1 MRRRYRGKQTGR
13 HRSYSIRWGKF
24 FLFLLLIAALVLV
37 IMVGIK
43 LLQGGSPGL
52 GLKPTPLPTLPENQ
66 PTPTPTPVPEL
77 AENLALAPVP
87 GTSPSDFGFTTDI
100 MVNGAITDSFS
111 RPEPISFK
119 KGEDYTDLAGIIT
132 FGGSNYR
139 RGFTYGVQNVPNKT
153 MTRVWEI
160 ELGSLD
166 SWSGAGWSGMPV
178 IVQWPEKTRKVLGV
192 YDEFKNM
199 DGFTEVIYP
208 VMDGHIYFAE
218 LYSGKETRKPIDL
231 GVTTKGTGSLDPR
244 GYPLLYTGQGLS
256 STESDGSTGS
266 WFRVIDLITNKV
278 IWKFGGVDPFSYRG
292 WQAYDSSALVDA
304 ATDTLIAP
312 GENGVLYTVKLNTS
326 FDPAAG
332 TVSVDPEPL
341 VKYRYK
347 GNGYGFAEESDKR
360 WAGIEN
366 SVAVFRNFAY
376 FTDNGGRL
384 QCLDLN
390 TLELQ
395 YVVDVTDDSDTS
407 IVIEEDVP
415 NGTYYLYT
423 ANEVDKQPGITNGMG
438 KSYHRKINGLTGEI
452 IWQKEW
458 DASYGGTSSNG
469 GTLSTPHVGH
479 GNISDLVIYNQTL
492 VPVSYTDENG
502 VTQQGNGGRIV
513 CYSKNTGD
521 EVWRY
526 EQKDGYWSSPVVIY
540 DENENAYLIQCDR
553 GGMMRMH
560 DAKNGEVLAEVYMG
574 SRIEATPSVF
584 NNMLVVGT
592 RGQYG
597 DETQKIIGV
606 KIG

>member
-1 MRRRYRGKQTGR
+1 MRRRYRGRQTGR
-13 HRSYSIRWGKF
+13 RRSYNIRWGKL
-24 FLFLLLIAALVLV
+24 FLFLLILAALAFV
-37 IMVGIK
+37 IWFAVK
-43 LLQGGSPGL
+43 LLSGDSFEL
-52 GLKPTPLPTLPENQ
+52 GPTPTPLPSLPEDQ
-66 PTPTPTPVPEL
+66 PEPTPTPVPEL
-77 AENLALAPVP
+77 AENLSLAPVS
-87 GTSPSDFGFTTDI
+87 GTDPSDFGFETDI
-100 MVNGAITDSFS
+100 MVNGEITDSFS
-111 RPEPISFK
+111 RAQPIRFK
-119 KGEDYTDLAGIIT
+119 KGDEYTDLAGIIT

-139 RGFTYGVQNVPNKT
+139 DRFTYGTQNIQDK
-153 MTRVWEI
+153 MLDRVWEI

-166 SWSGAGWSGMPV
+166 SWTGAGWSGMPV
-178 IVQWPEKTRKVLGV
+178 IVQWPEETRKLLGI

-218 LYSGKETRKPIDL
+218 LYSGKQTREPIEL
-231 GVTTKGTGSLDPR
+231 GVTTKGTASLDPR

-256 STESDGSTGS
+256 STESDGSKGA
-266 WFRVIDLITNKV
+266 WFRVIDLITNRV
-278 IWKFGGVDPFSYRG
+278 IWKFGGVDPFSHRG

-332 TVSVDPEPL
+332 SVSVDPEPL

-347 GNGYGFAEESDKR
+347 GEGYGFSEQSDKR
-360 WAGIEN
+360 WPGIEN
-366 SVAVFRNFAY
+366 SVAVFRNYAY

-384 QCLDLN
+384 QCLDIN

-395 YVVDVTDDSDTS
+395 FVVDVTDDSDTS

-415 NGTYYLYT
+415 NNTFYLYT
-423 ANEVDKQPGITNGMG
+423 ANEVDKQPGISGGMG

-452 IWQKEW
+452 IWEKGW
-458 DASYGGTSSNG
+458 DASIGNTSSNG

-479 GNISDLVIYNQTL
+479 GAVSDLVIYNATL

-502 VTQQGNGGRIV
+502 EVQQTNGGRIV
-513 CYSKNTGD
+513 CYNKNTGD
-521 EVWRY
+521 EIWRY

-560 DAKNGEVLAEVYMG
+560 DVRTGEVLAEVYMG
-574 SRIEATPSVF
+574 SRIEATPAVF
-584 NNMLVVGT
+584 NDMLVVGT
-592 RGQYG
+592 RGG
-597 DETQKIIGV
+597 EDEHQKIIGV
-606 KIG
+606 RIG